1 MWDGQDGRDGQDGL
15 RRLNDQPAA
24 DRLRGSNAASIKVH
38 NRTIVIRALLQYG
51 PLSRQAL
58 VQLTGLMPSTIT
70 YAVNHLGEAGLVSE
84 IGKDSA
90 ATGAGGG
97 RHPIL
102 IDIRTDAALALAI
115 CLEETAVSV
124 GLVNLKGGLELAEA
138 VPVTRGIAPAEAV
151 ELAGELARRVLARI
165 DRGRLIGAGVAAPG
179 LVDPTTGMNE
189 YASYH
194 GWHDVPLAALL
205 GDAVG
210 LPVSIQ
216 NRSRAVALGEQWYG
230 AGRGVDDLIAIVAT
244 EVIGAGI
251 IIGGRIHPGHAGRA
265 GEIGHTVVVEDG
277 PRCTCGKDGC
287 LEAVASIRALA
298 RIARQVPG
306 VGLPGGGHA
315 PDAAI
320 AARVLAAAAAGQ
332 PVARGIVDNAL
343 HHLGLAVAN
352 LTVVLDPE
360 LVILSGG
367 LFAADDLGLAAIAG
381 AIAAVSLAPRE
392 RRPKVALGLLG
403 PSASLIGAAT
413 LAFERLL
420 DSGNLLAVGGAATGR
435 VSAARR

>member
-1 MWDGQDGRDGQDGL
+1 MMNAQLGG
-15 RRLNDQPAA
+15 
-24 DRLRGSNAASIKVH
+24 DRLRGSNAARIKVH

-70 YAVNHLGEAGLVSE
+70 YAVNHLGEAGLVRE
-84 IGKDSA
+84 IGKGRSA
-90 ATGAGGG
+90 SGVGGG
-97 RHPIL
+97 RNPLL

-124 GLVNLKGGLELAEA
+124 GLVNLKGELELADA
-138 VPVTRGIAPAEAV
+138 VAVAQGITPAEAV
-151 ELAGELARRVLARI
+151 DLAGQLAQRVTAQL

-179 LVDPTTGMNE
+179 LVDPATGMNE

-194 GWHDVPLAALL
+194 NWHDVPLAALL
-205 GDAVG
+205 GTAVG

-230 AGRGVDDLIAIVAT
+230 AGRGVDDLIAIVASQ
-244 EVIGAGI
+244 VIGAGI
-251 IIGGRIHPGHAGRA
+251 IVGGRIYHGRAGRA
-265 GEIGHTVVVEDG
+265 GEIGHTVVVENG

-298 RIARQVPG
+298 SIARLVLGAEMPG
-306 VGLPGGGHA
+306 IGA
-315 PDAAI
+315 ATDAAV

-360 LVILSGG
+360 LVILSGD
-367 LFAADDLGLAAIAG
+367 LFATDDLGRSAIAS

-392 RRPKVALGLLG
+392 RRPTVAVGLLG
-403 PSASLIGAAT
+403 PSATLIGAAT
-413 LAFERLL
+413 LVFERLL
-420 DSGNLLAVGGAATGR
+420 DSGNLLDVGND
-435 VSAARR
+435 AARLMPVLQR